1 MTRVQLKRLRLGAYS
16 ALTASMVVLVAT
28 MKFFG
33 GVDNAHPVMLWMVT
47 ALAAF
52 FVILVVFDSV
62 YHATTKNS
70 LCIHCG
76 GSRRM
81 QSFRF
86 SGECPHCGK

>member
-1 MTRVQLKRLRLGAYS
+1 MTQFKLKRLRLGAYS
-16 ALTASMVVLVAT
+16 ALAASMVVLAAT

-33 GVDNAHPVMLWMVT
+33 GVDNAPAAMLWMVT

-62 YHATTKNS
+62 YHATTKSS